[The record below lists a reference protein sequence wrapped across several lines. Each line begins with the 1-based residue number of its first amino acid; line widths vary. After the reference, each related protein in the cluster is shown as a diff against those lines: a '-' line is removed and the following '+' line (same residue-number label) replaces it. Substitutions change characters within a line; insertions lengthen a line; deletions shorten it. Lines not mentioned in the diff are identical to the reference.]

1 MTEPDTAW
9 KENDD
14 DDSVIWASY
23 EASARHFCGRNSVSG
38 AAETL
43 SQDKVQGNSS
53 HLGAQFPVSVSTWS
67 PKSSQTSASAH
78 RR

>member
-1 MTEPDTAW
+1 MIRFYIFVTKLWGKDAACLYAGRVPPMTEPDTVW

-14 DDSVIWASY
+14 DDSVIWATY

-43 SQDKVQGNSS
+43 SQDNI
-53 HLGAQFPVSVSTWS
+53 
-67 PKSSQTSASAH
+67 
-78 RR
+78 